1 MNRHNWNKTP
11 FKIEVS
17 KVTAAAA
24 EILIG
29 IWYGDRNLAIRHGLC
44 SNVRARL
51 RELGFS
57 PSEERFIEDSM
68 AHFFRKHG
76 FADDYPVEGSVEG
89 YLNSEDKYD
98 PATSWGFKRLN
109 LARQLA
115 EYFAS
120 ISKLPY
126 ANGRWL

>member
-1 MNRHNWNKTP
+1 M
-11 FKIEVS
+11 IEVS

-44 SNVRARL
+44 INVRARL
-51 RELGFS
+51 RELGFNS
-57 PSEERFIEDSM
+57 SEKRFIEDSM
-68 AHFFRKHG
+68 VHFFRKNG
-76 FADDYPVEGSVEG
+76 LSAGYPVEGSAGG
-89 YLNSEDKYD
+89 YLSSEDKYD

-115 EYFAS
+115 EHFAKIAK
-120 ISKLPY
+120 ISDG
-126 ANGRWL
+126 NGRWL

>member
-1 MNRHNWNKTP
+1 M
-11 FKIEVS
+11 IEVS

-29 IWYGDRNLAIRHGLC
+29 IWYGDRNLATRHGLC
-44 SNVRARL
+44 INVRARI
-51 RELGFS
+51 RELGFNL
-57 PSEERFIEDSM
+57 SEECFIEDSM
-68 AHFFRKHG
+68 THFFRKHG
-76 FADDYPVEGSVEG
+76 FAADYPVEGSVEG

-115 EYFAS
+115 EHFAKMAAEELRS
-120 ISKLPY
+120 
-126 ANGRWL
+126 